1 MTNTLLTLHDPAAAR
16 RYYADGVWHDDTLRQ
31 PEDMERL
38 TQLPVLGVIVRPKAQ
53 RRLAFRRRSTAL
65 VAR

>member
-1 MTNTLLTLHDPAAAR
+1 MALIAVVLGIALGGGAAFLLEFVDR
-16 RYYADGVWHDDTLRQ
+16 RIRSTDDLA
-31 PEDMERL
+31 EML
-38 TQLPVLGVIVRPKAQ
+38 QLPVLGVIVRPKAQ